1 MILSFFRFFLPLIL
15 ISINLAGVDA
25 YGQGVMDSRQGK
37 AMPASDGV
45 SLDVPS
51 WVLRIPEHA
60 YVGISPVSPSLEEAR
75 QRALES
81 AIGQILQSMGAD
93 YHLRHESVLTG
104 DLHQSRHELR
114 EELRYTA
121 RWLLQSIQGHIREQV
136 FRRTAGGYVCFVLVH
151 MPPRELE
158 RLKRLTMGSRM
169 TARAVATGPG
179 HLTIEAME
187 SNGVGVTLTEY
198 SVNMT
203 TVNAHARLIT
213 LFFWK
218 VPESGSTVFNGA
230 LPRQVFLRNGSGR
243 MVLRIPGNEN
253 GFKDILMGSVRTL
266 EITLTGYD
274 EIGRPVTVPVRLP

>member
-1 MILSFFRFFLPLIL
+1 
-15 ISINLAGVDA
+15 
-25 YGQGVMDSRQGK
+25 
-37 AMPASDGV
+37 
-45 SLDVPS
+45 
-51 WVLRIPEHA
+51 
-60 YVGISPVSPSLEEAR
+60 
-75 QRALES
+75 
-81 AIGQILQSMGAD
+81 
-93 YHLRHESVLTG
+93 
-104 DLHQSRHELR
+104 
-114 EELRYTA
+114 
-121 RWLLQSIQGHIREQV
+121 
-136 FRRTAGGYVCFVLVH
+136 
-151 MPPRELE
+151 
-158 RLKRLTMGSRM
+158 
-169 TARAVATGPG
+169 
-179 HLTIEAME
+179 
-187 SNGVGVTLTEY
+187 VTLTEY